1 MERDIKY
8 TFFDI
13 YSIVCGANACEKKI
27 YAIRVPTPNSKL
39 LHGGTQRTAAAAH
52 VNVCNFLS
60 IAF

>member
-1 MERDIKY
+1 M
-8 TFFDI
+8 
-13 YSIVCGANACEKKI
+13 